1 MAEKYLSQIYYNP
14 ESPAS
19 FGGIDSI
26 YRVVKDE
33 GKHQISRNKIRLWLQ
48 KQDTYTLHKSVRYR
62 FKRNRVIVGAIDEQ
76 WEADLV
82 IMDSISKYNNGFKY
96 ILTVIDVLSKYAWAE
111 PIRTKTGE
119 NLVKAFEKIL
129 KKGRKPET
137 FHSDKGTEFMN
148 QKFQAFLKKHNIRF
162 FTTQNETK
170 ASIVERFN
178 RTLKRK
184 MWKYFTAKN
193 TLKYVDI
200 LQKLVKSY
208 NHSRHRSIGMRPV
221 DVNEDNESIVWQKL
235 YGEESDKSVRFKFN
249 IGDQVRI
256 SKARRT
262 FKKGY
267 LPNWTEEVFT
277 ITKRV
282 LRRPPVYK
290 IADFDDEELK
300 GTFYE
305 QELQRVNKSD
315 SDFYRVEEV
324 LRSRMRNKRKEYFVK
339 WLGYPDKF
347 NSWVPAESVKDIKSM
362 Y

>member
-19 FGGIDSI
+19 FGGVYSI

-48 KQDTYTLHKSVRYR
+48 KQDTYSLHKPVRYR

-76 WEADLV
+76 LEADLV
-82 IMDSISKYNNGFKY
+82 IMDSLSKYNNGFKY

-111 PIRTKTGE
+111 PIKTETGE

-137 FHSDKGTEFMN
+137 FHTDKGTEFMN
-148 QKFQAFLKKHNIRF
+148 RKFQAFLKKHNIRV

-178 RTLKRK
+178 RTLKTK
-184 MWKYFTAKN
+184 MWIYFTAKN

-200 LQKLVKSY
+200 LQKLVKSH

-221 DVNEDNESIVWQKL
+221 DVNEDNESIVWQNFMENSQTNPFGSSLTLATK
-235 YGEESDKSVRFKFN
+235 YESAKQGAHLRKDTCL
-249 IGDQVRI
+249 IGP
-256 SKARRT
+256 
-262 FKKGY
+262 KKCLRY
-267 LPNWTEEVFT
+267 PNVF
-277 ITKRV
+277 
-282 LRRPPVYK
+282 
-290 IADFDDEELK
+290 FDDHPC
-300 GTFYE
+300 T
-305 QELQRVNKSD
+305 
-315 SDFYRVEEV
+315 
-324 LRSRMRNKRKEYFVK
+324 RSLILMTKN
-339 WLGYPDKF
+339 
-347 NSWVPAESVKDIKSM
+347 
-362 Y
+362 

>member
-1 MAEKYLSQIYYNP
+1 
-14 ESPAS
+14 
-19 FGGIDSI
+19 
-26 YRVVKDE
+26 
-33 GKHQISRNKIRLWLQ
+33 
-48 KQDTYTLHKSVRYR
+48 
-62 FKRNRVIVGAIDEQ
+62 
-76 WEADLV
+76 
-82 IMDSISKYNNGFKY
+82 MDSISKYNNGFKY

-111 PIRTKTGE
+111 PIKTKTGE
-119 NLVKAFEKIL
+119 NLVKVFEKIL

-137 FHSDKGTEFMN
+137 FHTDKGTEFMN
-148 QKFQAFLKKHNIRF
+148 RKFQAFLKKHNIRF

-178 RTLKRK
+178 RTLKTK

-235 YGEESDKSVRFKFN
+235 YGEQTEKPVRFKFN

-305 QELQRVNKSD
+305 QELQRVNKTD
-315 SDFYRVEEV
+315 SDFYRVEEI
-324 LRSRMRNKRKEYFVK
+324 LRSRMRNKHKEYFVK

-347 NSWVPAESVKDIKSM
+347 NSWVPAESVKDIK
-362 Y
+362 

>member
-1 MAEKYLSQIYYNP
+1 
-14 ESPAS
+14 
-19 FGGIDSI
+19 
-26 YRVVKDE
+26 
-33 GKHQISRNKIRLWLQ
+33 
-48 KQDTYTLHKSVRYR
+48 
-62 FKRNRVIVGAIDEQ
+62 
-76 WEADLV
+76 
-82 IMDSISKYNNGFKY
+82 MDSLSKYNNGFKY
-96 ILTVIDVLSKYAWAE
+96 VLTVIDVLSKYAWAE
-111 PIRTKTGE
+111 PIKTKTGE
-119 NLVKAFEKIL
+119 NLVKTFEKIL
-129 KKGRKPET
+129 KKSRKPET
-137 FHSDKGTEFMN
+137 FHTDKGTEFMN
-148 QKFQAFLKKHNIRF
+148 RKFQAFLKKHNIRF

-170 ASIVERFN
+170 ASIVDRFN
-178 RTLKRK
+178 RTLKTK

-200 LQKLVKSY
+200 LQKL
-208 NHSRHRSIGMRPV
+208 
-221 DVNEDNESIVWQKL
+221 KL
-235 YGEESDKSVRFKFN
+235 YGEQSDKPVRFKFN

-256 SKARRT
+256 SKAKRT

-305 QELQRVNKSD
+305 QELQRVNKTD

-324 LRSRMRNKRKEYFVK
+324 LGSRIRNKRKEYFVK

-347 NSWVPAESVKDIKSM
+347 NSWVPAESVKDIK
-362 Y
+362 

>member
-1 MAEKYLSQIYYNP
+1 M
-14 ESPAS
+14 
-19 FGGIDSI
+19 
-26 YRVVKDE
+26 
-33 GKHQISRNKIRLWLQ
+33 
-48 KQDTYTLHKSVRYR
+48 
-62 FKRNRVIVGAIDEQ
+62 NR
-76 WEADLV
+76 
-82 IMDSISKYNNGFKY
+82 
-96 ILTVIDVLSKYAWAE
+96 
-111 PIRTKTGE
+111 
-119 NLVKAFEKIL
+119 
-129 KKGRKPET
+129 
-137 FHSDKGTEFMN
+137 
-148 QKFQAFLKKHNIRF
+148 KFQAFLKKHNIRF

-170 ASIVERFN
+170 ASIVERLN
-178 RTLKRK
+178 RTLKTK

-235 YGEESDKSVRFKFN
+235 YGEEYDKPVQFKFS

-267 LPNWTEEVFT
+267 LPNWTEEVLT

-305 QELQRVNKSD
+305 QELQRVNKTD
-315 SDFYRVEEV
+315 SDFYI
-324 LRSRMRNKRKEYFVK
+324 
-339 WLGYPDKF
+339 
-347 NSWVPAESVKDIKSM
+347 ESKKYLDHACVINEKNIL
-362 Y
+362 